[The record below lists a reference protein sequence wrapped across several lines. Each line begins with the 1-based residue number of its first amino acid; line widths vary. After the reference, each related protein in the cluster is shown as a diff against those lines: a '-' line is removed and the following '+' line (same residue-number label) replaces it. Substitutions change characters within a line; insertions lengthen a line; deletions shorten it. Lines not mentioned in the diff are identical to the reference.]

1 MYRFSSIFSIKGK
14 GRFRMKAAL
23 FFDEGKDGAKLVSD
37 RAAVNRKLLR
47 DGFPWLL
54 SERFDRV

>member
-1 MYRFSSIFSIKGK
+1 
-14 GRFRMKAAL
+14 MKAAL